1 MKDLRALTQVY
12 YKKAKEA
19 KRKEQQLLEEQQEQ
33 LSDDD
38 SRQDL
43 IYYDDSISMLER
55 TAYRVHPIIEE
66 IHKKMV
72 QSK

>member
-55 TAYRVHPIIEE
+55 TAYRVHPIIDE
-66 IHKKMV
+66 IYKKMV